1 MANPD
6 PTIFELGESDSLAQ
20 AIKHF
25 KPGSHTIVPS
35 GDDAAV
41 IRSNGRY
48 VVTTDTMVQD
58 RDFKLEFSTPYDLGF
73 KAVGTN
79 LADVVAMGA
88 LPTALVVAV
97 VVPSYFKAS
106 WLVEFARGL
115 QAGIDELSPGCEV
128 VGGDLAAGEQ
138 LVIAVT
144 AHGELETDPVLR
156 SGAKVSDQ
164 VVVAGTLGRAACGLS
179 LLLSP
184 DPTLAAAYP
193 DWVSTQ
199 LRPNPPLQTGLQLAK
214 VASSMLDLSDG
225 LSTDAARIAKASGV
239 TLKLHSSALLGYE
252 AVLELAAQSM
262 TARGF
267 SASERDWV
275 LHGGEDHSFLATV
288 PAGTKLPI
296 GCKVIGEVIEKA
308 ESPVL
313 LDGEPLIAKG
323 WDSISS

>member
-1 MANPD
+1 VANPD
-6 PTIFELGESDSLAQ
+6 PTIFELGESDALAQ
-20 AIKHF
+20 AVKHF
-25 KPGSHTIVPS
+25 KPGSHTLVPS

-58 RDFKLEFSTPYDLGF
+58 RDFRHEFSSGYDLGF
-73 KAVGTN
+73 KAVGSN

-88 LPTALVVAV
+88 NPTALVVAM
-97 VVPSYFKAS
+97 VVPTSFRAS
-106 WLVEFARGL
+106 WLSEFARGL

-144 AHGELETDPVLR
+144 AHGELDQEPVLR
-156 SGAKVSDQ
+156 SGAKVGDQ

-179 LLLSP
+179 LLMSP

-193 DWVSTQ
+193 EWVAIQ
-199 LRPNPPLQTGLQLAK
+199 LRPQPPLQIGLELSRIAT
-214 VASSMLDLSDG
+214 SMLDLSDG
-225 LSTDAARIAKASGV
+225 LSSDAARIAKASSV
-239 TLKLHSSALLGYE
+239 SLKLSSSALLGYE

-267 SASERDWV
+267 QANERDWV

-288 PAGTKLPI
+288 PPGMKLPL
-296 GCKVIGEVIEKA
+296 GCKVIGEVIDKSEHPVFLDEK
-308 ESPVL
+308 
-313 LDGEPLIAKG
+313 PLVAKG

>member
-1 MANPD
+1 MAISD
-6 PTIFELGESDSLAQ
+6 PTIFELGESRALAE

-25 KPGSHTIVPS
+25 KPGTHTLVPS

-58 RDFKLEFSTPYDLGF
+58 RDFKLEFSSGYDLGF

-88 LPTALVVAV
+88 VPTALVVAM
-97 VVPSYFKAS
+97 VVPSNFKAS
-106 WLVEFARGL
+106 WLAEFARGL
-115 QAGIDELSPGCEV
+115 QSGIDELFPGCEV
-128 VGGDLAAGEQ
+128 VGGDLAAGDQ
-138 LVIAVT
+138 LVLAVT
-144 AHGELETDPVLR
+144 AHGELEQDPVLR
-156 SGAKVSDQ
+156 SGAKISDR

-193 DWVSTQ
+193 EWVKTQ
-199 LRPNPPLQTGLQLAK
+199 LRPNPPLRTALELSK
-214 VASSMLDLSDG
+214 VASSMLDISDG

-239 TLKLHSSALLGYE
+239 TLKLSSSALIGYE

-262 TARGF
+262 TARGLR
-267 SASERDWV
+267 ADEKDWV

-288 PAGTKLPI
+288 PAGVKLPL
-296 GCKVIGEVIEKA
+296 GCKVIGEVVERT
-308 ESPVL
+308 EHPVL

>member
-1 MANPD
+1 MANSD
-6 PTIFELGESDSLAQ
+6 PTIFELGESNALAE

-58 RDFKLEFSTPYDLGF
+58 RDFKLEFSSAYDLGF

-88 LPTALVVAV
+88 EPTALVVAM
-97 VVPSYFKAS
+97 VVPSDFKAS
-106 WLVEFARGL
+106 WLSDFARGL
-115 QAGIDELSPGCEV
+115 QAGIDELAPGCEV

-144 AHGELETDPVLR
+144 AHGELNQEPVLR
-156 SGAKVSDQ
+156 SGAQVSDQ
-164 VVVAGTLGRAACGLS
+164 IVVAGTLGRAACGLS

-193 DWVSTQ
+193 EWVSVQ
-199 LRPNPPLQTGLQLAK
+199 LRPIPPLRTGLELSKLAT
-214 VASSMLDLSDG
+214 SMLDLSDG
-225 LSTDAARIAKASGV
+225 LSTDAARIAKASKV
-239 TLKLHSSALLGYE
+239 TLKLNSTSLLGYE

-267 SASERDWV
+267 AAHERDWV

-288 PAGTKLPI
+288 PVGTKLPL
-296 GCKVIGEVIEKA
+296 GCKVIGEVIEPT
-308 ESPVL
+308 EHGVL
-313 LDGEPLIAKG
+313 LDDQPLFARG